1 MNREPL
7 KMTAYML
14 LLFFFAAVMFSTL
27 QFWTSFFM
35 RSDPLT
41 TAKQHCFTQNMM
53 LVVKYHK
60 DGKVDY
66 DCAPLFPEFGN
77 PKI

>member
-1 MNREPL
+1 MRKPFL
-7 KMTAYML
+7 FWYWL
-14 LLFFFAAVMFSTL
+14 LTITLVVWFAFYAT
-27 QFWTSFFM
+27 
-35 RSDPLT
+35 RSVDSERGVND
-41 TAKQHCFTQNMM
+41 AKVKCFTQNMM